1 MVVTE
6 RCDVYSFGVVALE
19 TLIGRYPREML
30 PSLLSLSSQKTMLY
44 EVLDQR
50 LPPPD
55 QVVAHDIVLIAAP
68 KVFGHHIKE
77 LYVKL
82 AFKQKRS
89 I

>member
-1 MVVTE
+1 MGLLARNFRNWV
-6 RCDVYSFGVVALE
+6 S
-19 TLIGRYPREML
+19 
-30 PSLLSLSSQKTMLY
+30 PSTF
-44 EVLDQR
+44 
-50 LPPPD
+50 
-55 QVVAHDIVLIAAP
+55 DIVLIAAP